1 MPIKLHGAQLAQAQ
15 YENTC
20 CLLLHNPENGLEDKG
35 FDGNSLKGNILKRY
49 SIEFSIKYNFTLLNC
64 FCSVVRL
71 FS

>member
-1 MPIKLHGAQLAQAQ
+1 MAQAQ
-15 YENTC
+15 YENMC

-49 SIEFSIKYNFTLLNC
+49 SIEFSIKYNFTLLNW